1 MFVSTKH
8 TRCGGILLRCP
19 YCSHDQTR
27 VIDKRKTQD
36 LSSNR
41 RRRICLNCGRRFT
54 TFEKVQ
60 KGSNIINIEKRDG
73 RLVPFQQEKIT
84 RVLKK
89 AMKSSGQG
97 DEVLAEKLSE
107 EVIDE
112 LENKFD
118 GKSPTVEQIQDIV
131 EKILL
136 KEEYYITAKSFI
148 LYRQKRSEVRSSKAL
163 MENIKKT
170 VDSYVKKSA
179 WKVKENANLNYSFN
193 GLRAHI
199 SGKIMGDYVLNNV
212 YPKEI
217 SKAHRA
223 GDFHLH
229 DSETGT
235 FCGYCAGWSLS
246 QLLREG
252 FGGIS
257 GKVSGKPAAHLSPA
271 LAQIVTF
278 FGTLQ
283 NEWAGAQAFSSL
295 DTYMA
300 PFIYYDKLDYKAVKQ
315 AVQMFVFGINQTSRW
330 GAQSPFTNVSLDWKV
345 PEDLKDLP
353 VIYKGKLQKETY
365 ADFQEEM
372 DLFNKAFC
380 EIMLEGDADGRTFT
394 FPIPTYNITKDF
406 DWNDENTDLLFKM
419 TAKYGTPYFQNF
431 VNSSL
436 KPTDV
441 RSMCCRLQLNLKDLR
456 AKTGGL
462 FGSGERTGS
471 IGVVTINLPKIGY
484 TARTEQEYFDK
495 LEHLMHLAKSS
506 LEIKRKEVEKNMAQ
520 GLLPFTKRYLGHLNT
535 HFSTIGLLGMNE
547 SCENF
552 LNEGIAT
559 PTGRKFAL
567 KVLNFMRDRLIEI
580 QEETNH
586 IYNLEAT
593 PAEGAAYRL
602 ARLDRKT
609 YPKIHTAGTQQTPYY
624 TNSSQLPVGATDDLF
639 EALEHQDEL
648 QTKYTGGT
656 VFHAFLG
663 ERLDSLDTTKK
674 LVKRISHGFK
684 LPYFTLSPTFS
695 VCPEHG
701 YINGEHRTCP
711 HESNNSNQTSVCG
724 APCEVFS
731 RVVGFYRPVSDWNDG
746 KQQEFSERKVYNV
759 IKSLQHN

>member
-1 MFVSTKH
+1 VFVSTKH